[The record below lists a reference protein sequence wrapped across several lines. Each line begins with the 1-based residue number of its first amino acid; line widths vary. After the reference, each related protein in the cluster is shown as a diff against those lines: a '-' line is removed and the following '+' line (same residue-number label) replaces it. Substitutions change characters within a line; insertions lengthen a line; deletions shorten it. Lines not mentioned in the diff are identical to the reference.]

1 VSPAEG
7 SRDSFEAGWLELREP
22 VDSESRA
29 RPLERLLAER
39 LHARRGDRLEIVDF
53 GAGTGSNLRH
63 LAPRLA
69 TPAGGSQRWILV
81 DADPALLAEVPRRT
95 RLWAEARDYTPAE
108 RGGRLEVTGRA
119 EAPFTLEIATQQ
131 ADLAHDPLPVAG
143 ADLVT
148 GSALI
153 DLVSRDWLRAFA
165 QRLRMQG
172 AAALIALSYDGHI
185 AWQPGIAG
193 DDEVMRLVNRHQRG
207 EKTFGPA
214 LGPDGGA
221 VAAAE
226 LESAGFTVET
236 ANSPW
241 RLGPGDQGLQQHLHA
256 GWAAAASEAA
266 PHRAEAIR
274 AWLERRMD
282 LLESGQGHVT
292 VGHLDVLALPPG

>member
-1 VSPAEG
+1 VGDA
-7 SRDSFEAGWLELREP
+7 FEAGWLELREP

-39 LHARRGDRLEIVDF
+39 LRARGRDRLAIADL

-69 TPAGGSQRWILV
+69 DARGGHQHWRLL
-81 DADPALLAEVPRRT
+81 DADPALLAEVPGRIRT
-95 RLWAEARDYTPAE
+95 WAHARGYGVVDKDT
-108 RGGRLEVTGRA
+108 GLEVTGRA
-119 EAPFTLEIATQQ
+119 EAPFTLDVTTQES
-131 ADLAHDPLPVAG
+131 DLSRDPLPVDRV
-143 ADLVT
+143 DLVT
-148 GSALI
+148 GSALL
-153 DLVSRDWLRAFA
+153 DLVSRAWLQAFA
-165 QRLRMQG
+165 RRLRESG
-172 AAALIALSYDGHI
+172 AACLIALSYDGHI
-185 AWQPGIAG
+185 AWQPSIAG
-193 DDEVMRLVNRHQRG
+193 DEEVMRLVNRHQRG
-207 EKTFGPA
+207 EKTFGQA

-226 LESAGFTVET
+226 LESAGFTVDT
-236 ANSPW
+236 AQAPW
-241 RLGPGDQGLQQHLHA
+241 RLGPDDQALQQHLHA

>member
-1 VSPAEG
+1 MGDA
-7 SRDSFEAGWLELREP
+7 FEAGWLELREP

-29 RPLERLLAER
+29 RPLERLLVER
-39 LHARRGDRLEIVDF
+39 LRARGGDRLRIADL

-69 TPAGGSQRWILV
+69 DSSGGYQHWSLL
-81 DADPALLAEVPRRT
+81 DADPALLGEVPVRT
-95 RLWAEARDYTPAE
+95 RTWAQARGYGVIDKD
-108 RGGRLEVTGRA
+108 GGLEVTGRA
-119 EAPFTLEIATQQ
+119 EAPFTV
-131 ADLAHDPLPVAG
+131 DLAVRQTDLNDDPLPVDG
-143 ADLVT
+143 VDLVT
-148 GSALI
+148 GAALL
-153 DLVSRDWLRAFA
+153 DLVSHAWLQAFA
-165 QRLRMQG
+165 QRLRATG
-172 AAALIALSYDGHI
+172 AACLIALSYDGHI
-185 AWQPGIAG
+185 AWQPHVAG
-193 DDEVMRLVNRHQRG
+193 DEEVMRLVNRHQRG
-207 EKTFGPA
+207 EKTFGQA

-221 VAAAE
+221 IAAAE

-236 ANSPW
+236 AQAPW
-241 RLGPGDQGLQQHLHA
+241 RLGPSDQALQQHLHA

>member
-1 VSPAEG
+1 MSNA
-7 SRDSFEAGWLELREP
+7 FEAGWLELRES

-29 RPLERLLAER
+29 RPLERLLSER
-39 LHARRGDRLEIVDF
+39 LHVRRGDRLRVADL

-69 TPAGGSQRWILV
+69 DSRGGQQYWTLL
-81 DADPALLAEVPRRT
+81 DADPALLAEAPQRT
-95 RLWAEARDYTPAE
+95 RTWAQARGYGVVDKAA
-108 RGGRLEVTGRA
+108 GLEVTGRA
-119 EAPFTLEIATQQ
+119 EAPFTLDIATQES
-131 ADLAHDPLPVAG
+131 DLSHDPLPVDRV
-143 ADLVT
+143 DLVT
-148 GSALI
+148 GSALL
-153 DLVSRDWLRAFA
+153 DLVSRAWLQAFA
-165 QRLRMQG
+165 RRLGETG
-172 AAALIALSYDGHI
+172 AACLIALSYDGHI
-185 AWQPGIAG
+185 AWQPYVAG
-193 DDEVMRLVNRHQRG
+193 DEEVMRLVNRHQRG
-207 EKTFGPA
+207 DKTFGQA

-236 ANSPW
+236 AHSPW
-241 RLGPGDQGLQQHLHA
+241 RLGPGDQALQQHLHA

>member
-1 VSPAEG
+1 MGDA
-7 SRDSFEAGWLELREP
+7 FEAGWLELREP

-29 RPLERLLAER
+29 RPLERLLSER
-39 LHARRGDRLEIVDF
+39 LRAGGGERLRIADL

-69 TPAGGSQRWILV
+69 EQDGGRQRWTLL
-81 DADPALLAEVPRRT
+81 DADPALLAEVPERT
-95 RLWAEARDYTPAE
+95 STWARAQGYGVVDKD
-108 RGGRLEVTGRA
+108 GGLEVTGRA
-119 EAPFTLEIATQQ
+119 ESPFTLDIATQES
-131 ADLAHDPLPVAG
+131 DLSHDPLPVG
-143 ADLVT
+143 GVDLVT
-148 GSALI
+148 GSALL
-153 DLVSRDWLRAFA
+153 DLVSREWLQAFTS
-165 QRLRMQG
+165 RLRESG
-172 AAALIALSYDGHI
+172 AACLIALSYDGHI
-185 AWQPGIAG
+185 AWQPSIAG
-193 DDEVMRLVNRHQRG
+193 DEEVVRLVNRHQRG
-207 EKTFGPA
+207 EKTFGQA

-236 ANSPW
+236 AQAPW
-241 RLGPGDQGLQQHLHA
+241 RLGPGDQALQQHLHA

>member
-1 VSPAEG
+1 MGDA
-7 SRDSFEAGWLELREP
+7 FEAGWLELREP

-29 RPLERLLAER
+29 RPLERLLYER
-39 LHARRGDRLEIVDF
+39 LRDRTRLAVADL

-69 TPAGGSQRWILV
+69 DARGGVQHWTLL
-81 DADPALLAEVPRRT
+81 DADPVLLADVPGRIRT
-95 RLWAEARDYTPAE
+95 WARARGYAVVPKDA
-108 RGGRLEVTGRA
+108 GLEVTGRA
-119 EAPFTLEIATQQ
+119 EAPFTLDIASQQ
-131 ADLAHDPLPVAG
+131 SDLSADPLPVG
-143 ADLVT
+143 RVDLVT
-148 GSALI
+148 GSALL
-153 DLVSRDWLRAFA
+153 DLVSREWLQAFA
-165 QRLRMQG
+165 ARLRDSG
-172 AAALIALSYDGHI
+172 AACLIALSYDGQI
-185 AWQPGIAG
+185 AWQPQIAG

-207 EKTFGPA
+207 EKTFGQA

-236 ANSPW
+236 AQAPW
-241 RLGPGDQGLQQHLHA
+241 RLGPGDQALQQHLHA

-282 LLESGQGHVT
+282 LLESGQGQVT
-292 VGHLDVLALPPG
+292 VGHLDVLALPPD